1 MYFSAFCTR
10 GVTYSLPTKY
20 CSSLLWTEHDQEAW
34 TSRSASQDCD
44 GLCGHTWTYRNCN
57 ESSSLSR
64 NSFLFHVRA
73 QPSGDCSNKPGWAAA
88 RSQLPLRGTRAPS
101 AIMPCLTMGERLRQ
115 HPSHTGPWVQQGAAR
130 WAAHTAP
137 THFPPPEALRQLSY
151 QAGGRTAAEAHT
163 QTWEQP
169 APQPRRL
176 STHAA
181 SCKCGHFRKGFL
193 SSCTLRPVERLANP
207 RACYSTGKRK
217 PRRGTELNDWKNL
230 CSEGSEDYS
239 EGLCSA
245 SMSALPRKCKAL
257 LPPPLGWSTKEPQSR
272 GAATRSHEK
281 PAEGG
286 DGGPGTPSKYQMAPG
301 ICNGNEREGT
311 NGTQACCVYV
321 SCLLFFFFFLALS
334 RLLLWLLNS

>member
-44 GLCGHTWTYRNCN
+44 GLCGHTWTYRNCS

-101 AIMPCLTMGERLRQ
+101 AIMPCLTTGERLRQ

-169 APQPRRL
+169 APQPGRPQPSGGWARTL
-176 STHAA
+176 PHVNAVISEKAFWAAARCAPWSGLLTHEHAIQL
-181 SCKCGHFRKGFL
+181 GKGNHG
-193 SSCTLRPVERLANP
+193 E
-207 RACYSTGKRK
+207 
-217 PRRGTELNDWKNL
+217 ELNWMTEKICAQKVAKTTPKGYAVL
-230 CSEGSEDYS
+230 ACLYS
-239 EGLCSA
+239 PENAKLYFHR
-245 SMSALPRKCKAL
+245 P
-257 LPPPLGWSTKEPQSR
+257 
-272 GAATRSHEK
+272 
-281 PAEGG
+281 
-286 DGGPGTPSKYQMAPG
+286 
-301 ICNGNEREGT
+301 
-311 NGTQACCVYV
+311 
-321 SCLLFFFFFLALS
+321 
-334 RLLLWLLNS
+334 